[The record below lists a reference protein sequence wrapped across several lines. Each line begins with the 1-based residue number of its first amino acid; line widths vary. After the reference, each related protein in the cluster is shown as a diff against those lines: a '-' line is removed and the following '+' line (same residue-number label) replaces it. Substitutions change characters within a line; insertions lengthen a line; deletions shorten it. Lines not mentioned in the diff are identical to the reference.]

1 MESNMYAEKISEYI
15 MMNTNLNSI
24 DYNLDIFEEGLVSSL
39 FAIELMTF
47 LEKNFEV
54 KVTMDDLDMEN
65 FKCVNNIV
73 KFVENKRNGG
83 NV

>member
-1 MESNMYAEKISEYI
+1 MGSNVYAEKISEYI

>member
-1 MESNMYAEKISEYI
+1 MESNVYAEKISEYI

>member
-1 MESNMYAEKISEYI
+1 MESKMYAEKISEYI

-73 KFVENKRNGG
+73 MFVENKRNGG

>member
-1 MESNMYAEKISEYI
+1 MESNVYAEKISEYI

-47 LEKNFEV
+47 LEKNFDV

>member
-1 MESNMYAEKISEYI
+1 MESNVYAEKVSEYI

>member
-1 MESNMYAEKISEYI
+1 MESKMYAEKISEYI